1 MSYLFKNI
9 ANIFTIFRIFLA
21 PIFFILFINQFYLF
35 SFLCFLIASITDIL
49 DGYLARRYKI
59 VSNFGSIYD
68 PLADKILIF
77 FAFLCIFINPPFIL
91 SNTPLDVWRFML
103 LYLPLIIIIF
113 RDFLITLLRNTL
125 RRSNVVL
132 KANFLGKLKT
142 IFQLIFI
149 HIYLLEFLLM
159 DLNLEHT
166 NFSFGIV
173 KIDVL
178 IPIISGISFLLF
190 QFLALL
196 FALISA
202 LVYFLKSRKILF

>member
-1 MSYLFKNI
+1 
-9 ANIFTIFRIFLA
+9 
-21 PIFFILFINQFYLF
+21 
-35 SFLCFLIASITDIL
+35 
-49 DGYLARRYKI
+49 
-59 VSNFGSIYD
+59 
-68 PLADKILIF
+68 
-77 FAFLCIFINPPFIL
+77 
-91 SNTPLDVWRFML
+91 
-103 LYLPLIIIIF
+103 
-113 RDFLITLLRNTL
+113 
-125 RRSNVVL
+125 
-132 KANFLGKLKT
+132 
-142 IFQLIFI
+142 
-149 HIYLLEFLLM
+149 M

>member
-1 MSYLFKNI
+1 MIKN
-9 ANIFTIFRIFLA
+9 L
-21 PIFFILFINQFYLF
+21 
-35 SFLCFLIASITDIL
+35 
-49 DGYLARRYKI
+49 
-59 VSNFGSIYD
+59 
-68 PLADKILIF
+68 
-77 FAFLCIFINPPFIL
+77 FINPPFIL

-113 RDFLITLLRNTL
+113 RDFLITLLRNRL

>member
-1 MSYLFKNI
+1 M
-9 ANIFTIFRIFLA
+9 
-21 PIFFILFINQFYLF
+21 
-35 SFLCFLIASITDIL
+35 
-49 DGYLARRYKI
+49 
-59 VSNFGSIYD
+59 
-68 PLADKILIF
+68 
-77 FAFLCIFINPPFIL
+77 
-91 SNTPLDVWRFML
+91 
-103 LYLPLIIIIF
+103 
-113 RDFLITLLRNTL
+113 

-196 FALISA
+196 FTLISA